1 MKEPQNRKIYNNIL
15 ETIGKT
21 PLVCLNIL
29 TKEMGIEAEILL
41 KLEYFNPTGSHKDRL
56 AFNLISTA
64 EAEGKL
70 KPGGTIIE
78 ATSGNTGLGLCLT
91 AGIKGY
97 RAIMVA
103 HPKASQEKINL
114 MKRLGAEVIIARSIS
129 STDPEGA
136 LSIAKRLSE
145 TIPNSFY
152 TQQVSNPA
160 NPATHM
166 KSTSLEIYEQTGG
179 KLDYFFMAVGTG
191 GTITG
196 TGRVLKEKDPNIK
209 VIACDPVGSIIGS
222 QGSTYK
228 PFKVEGVGR
237 DVVPPNCDLNVIDDW
252 VKFTDKQAFDTA
264 RKVMKMEGIMCGGSA
279 GGVLWSALHYAK
291 EKKLGKDKTIV
302 VFIPDTNRNYL
313 TRFMND
319 EWMLGNKFMDE
330 EEYRQLSMDSQ
341 FLPEKRQGDDITLK
355 EIESSTLSTFT
366 PETSIMDVWHKVK
379 KDGLAMVKDN
389 DSVEYKG
396 ILIDKDIISVISQ
409 RRLKLTD
416 PVSKVMSPHFFILSK
431 DMKVSTAQKMMEN
444 YDYLLFE
451 NDNKEVNV
459 IRPTDLMNSLE
470 VALAGLTGAGKTD
483 VALSLA
489 RKINGRVITADS
501 TQVIKQVSVLNNK
514 TEPKNGVDLI
524 GLEDV

>member
-1 MKEPQNRKIYNNIL
+1 MEEPQKRQIYNNIL

-21 PLVCLNIL
+21 PLLRLNRL

-56 AFNLISTA
+56 AFNLVSTA

-91 AGIKGY
+91 AAIKGY
-97 RAIMVA
+97 RTIMVA
-103 HPKASQEKINL
+103 QPKASKEKIDL
-114 MKRLGAEVIIARSIS
+114 MKKLGAEIVLARSML
-129 STDPEGA
+129 TDHPENF
-136 LSIAKRLSE
+136 LNIAKKLSE

-152 TQQVSNPA
+152 TQQLVNPA

-166 KSTSLEIYEQTGG
+166 KTTSVEIYEQTGG
-179 KLDYFFMAVGTG
+179 KIDYFFTAVGTS
-191 GTITG
+191 GTVMG
-196 TGRVLKEKDPNIK
+196 TGKVLKEKIPNIK
-209 VIACDPVGSIIGS
+209 VIGCDPVGSILGS
-222 QGSTYK
+222 KGSTYK
-228 PFKVEGVGR
+228 HFKVEGVGR
-237 DVVPPNCDLNVIDDW
+237 DVIPPLCDINLIDEW

-264 RKVMKMEGIMCGGSA
+264 RKAMRMEGIMCGGSA
-279 GGVLWSALHYAK
+279 GGVIWSALHYAK

-302 VFIPDTNRNYL
+302 AFIPDTNRNYL
-313 TRFMND
+313 TKFMSD
-319 EWMLGNKFMDE
+319 EWMLGNKFIDE
-330 EEYRQLSMDSQ
+330 GEYRQLTMDSQ
-341 FLPEKRQGDDITLK
+341 FLHEKHHGDDITLK

-366 PETSIMDVWHKVK
+366 PETSIRDVWHKVK

-409 RRLKLTD
+409 RRLKLAD

-444 YDYLLFE
+444 CDYLLFE

-470 VALAGLTGAGKTD
+470 LAL
-483 VALSLA
+483 
-489 RKINGRVITADS
+489 NEE
-501 TQVIKQVSVLNNK
+501 IK
-514 TEPKNGVDLI
+514 
-524 GLEDV
+524 

>member
-152 TQQVSNPA
+152 TQQLVNPA

-166 KSTSLEIYEQTGG
+166 KTTSVEIYE
-179 KLDYFFMAVGTG
+179 
-191 GTITG
+191 
-196 TGRVLKEKDPNIK
+196 
-209 VIACDPVGSIIGS
+209 
-222 QGSTYK
+222 
-228 PFKVEGVGR
+228 
-237 DVVPPNCDLNVIDDW
+237 
-252 VKFTDKQAFDTA
+252 
-264 RKVMKMEGIMCGGSA
+264 
-279 GGVLWSALHYAK
+279 
-291 EKKLGKDKTIV
+291 
-302 VFIPDTNRNYL
+302 
-313 TRFMND
+313 
-319 EWMLGNKFMDE
+319 
-330 EEYRQLSMDSQ
+330 
-341 FLPEKRQGDDITLK
+341 
-355 EIESSTLSTFT
+355 
-366 PETSIMDVWHKVK
+366 
-379 KDGLAMVKDN
+379 
-389 DSVEYKG
+389 
-396 ILIDKDIISVISQ
+396 
-409 RRLKLTD
+409 
-416 PVSKVMSPHFFILSK
+416 
-431 DMKVSTAQKMMEN
+431 
-444 YDYLLFE
+444 
-451 NDNKEVNV
+451 
-459 IRPTDLMNSLE
+459 
-470 VALAGLTGAGKTD
+470 
-483 VALSLA
+483 
-489 RKINGRVITADS
+489 
-501 TQVIKQVSVLNNK
+501 
-514 TEPKNGVDLI
+514 
-524 GLEDV
+524 